1 MSPVPLLYRTGF
13 RKKTTKYH
21 LFNHTENTFVA
32 YTTGTVQKRKA
43 ITMSEEWDNRK
54 NHTDTDPAEN
64 TKPEEGNISDTS
76 AENQGGMD
84 RHPAEEN
91 TESGSTENGK
101 TSGAESASSGS
112 GTSAADGGTT
122 YSWVNPKLRGEN
134 ADSGSADNPW
144 NSSSG
149 GNFWETQ
156 SSSEHSQ
163 NRYSNTQY
171 GGMRDHA
178 SQPGSDDSRSGSNPY
193 QNSTQYQNSA
203 HGQNHAQQ
211 GNPYQGSSY
220 QGQPY
225 QQNPYADPN
234 PSSSRK
240 NRRKA
245 ERAARRAAR
254 KAGRSQA
261 GAGTGRKWTAVVAMA
276 LVFGLVAGTVTYGV
290 NAIANRIHPIETT
303 ADNSSSGT
311 ADSGNKGSGS
321 KDSGSGN
328 SGKDTISSTTEGT
341 GSSDTSSSSA
351 SSGASGT
358 AEGTVADVAA
368 NCMPSLVTIS
378 TMSVEEMQSF
388 FGGSQKYQVQGAGSG
403 VIIGQND
410 TELLIATNNH
420 VVSGATSLS
429 VGFIDETVVEAAIK
443 GTDADN
449 DLAVVAVQT
458 SDIPEDTQKQLK
470 VATIGSSDDLALGD
484 QIVAIGN
491 ALGYGQSVT
500 AGYVSAKN
508 RTLELSDG
516 TNTFTSTDL
525 IQIDAAINSG
535 NSGGALFNMK
545 GELVGI
551 NEAKSSSTS
560 SGATVDNMG
569 YAIPIDKAEPILEQ
583 LMTEETKIAYSEDEQ
598 GYLGI
603 TAANVTSEY
612 SQMYDM
618 PEGVGITSVVS
629 GGPAEQGGL
638 QKGDIITKI
647 AGTTVSDFDDLQ
659 NELRYHKSGETIEI
673 TYERADNG
681 TYKENTANVT
691 LGTKDVLSSINAQNN
706 GNN

>member
-1 MSPVPLLYRTGF
+1 
-13 RKKTTKYH
+13 
-21 LFNHTENTFVA
+21 
-32 YTTGTVQKRKA
+32 
-43 ITMSEEWDNRK
+43 MSEEWDNRK
-54 NHTDTDPAEN
+54 NHSASDQEGVDT
-64 TKPEEGNISDTS
+64 
-76 AENQGGMD
+76 Q
-84 RHPAEEN
+84 PAEEG
-91 TESGSTENGK
+91 TESGNTENGNHAGNAADRNAAGENRENGK
-101 TSGAESASSGS
+101 TSGTEGVSSDS
-112 GTSAADGGTT
+112 GTSADGGTT
-122 YSWVNPKLRGEN
+122 YSWVNPKLRGES

-156 SSSEHSQ
+156 SSSGHSQ
-163 NRYSNTQY
+163 NHYSNTQY
-171 GGMRDHA
+171 GGMRDHS
-178 SQPGSDDSRSGSNPY
+178 SQSGSYNNRSGSNPY
-193 QNSTQYQNSA
+193 QNSTGYQNSA
-203 HGQNHAQQ
+203 HGQNHGQQ

-470 VATIGSSDDLALGD
+470 VATIGSSDELALGD

-508 RTLELSDG
+508 RTL
-516 TNTFTSTDL
+516 
-525 IQIDAAINSG
+525 
-535 NSGGALFNMK
+535 
-545 GELVGI
+545 
-551 NEAKSSSTS
+551 
-560 SGATVDNMG
+560 
-569 YAIPIDKAEPILEQ
+569 
-583 LMTEETKIAYSEDEQ
+583 
-598 GYLGI
+598 
-603 TAANVTSEY
+603 
-612 SQMYDM
+612 
-618 PEGVGITSVVS
+618 
-629 GGPAEQGGL
+629 
-638 QKGDIITKI
+638 
-647 AGTTVSDFDDLQ
+647 
-659 NELRYHKSGETIEI
+659 
-673 TYERADNG
+673 
-681 TYKENTANVT
+681 
-691 LGTKDVLSSINAQNN
+691 
-706 GNN
+706 

>member
-1 MSPVPLLYRTGF
+1 
-13 RKKTTKYH
+13 
-21 LFNHTENTFVA
+21 
-32 YTTGTVQKRKA
+32 
-43 ITMSEEWDNRK
+43 MSEEWDNRK
-54 NHTDTDPAEN
+54 NHIDTDHEEN
-64 TKPEEGNISDTS
+64 AKPENENAADSGFADQEGLDS
-76 AENQGGMD
+76 
-84 RHPAEEN
+84 HPAEET
-91 TESGSTENGK
+91 TESGSAESRSTAGNAASHKAAGEAGGFGK
-101 TSGAESASSGS
+101 TSGAGGASSGNE
-112 GTSAADGGTT
+112 TPADGGTT
-122 YSWVNPKLRGEN
+122 YSWVNPRLRGEG

-171 GGMRDHA
+171 GGMRDHT
-178 SQPGSDDSRSGSNPY
+178 SQSGSYDNRTSSNPY
-193 QNSTQYQNSA
+193 QNSTQYQNSTYYQE
-203 HGQNHAQQ
+203 HTQQ
-211 GNPYQGSSY
+211 GN
-220 QGQPY
+220 PY
-225 QQNPYADPN
+225 QQNPYADPG
-234 PSSSRK
+234 SSSTRK

-245 ERAARRAAR
+245 ERAAKRAAR
-254 KAGRSQA
+254 KAGRGQA
-261 GAGTGRKWTAVVAMA
+261 GAGTGRKWTTVVAMA
-276 LVFGLVAGTVTYGV
+276 LVFGLIAGTVTYGV

-303 ADNSSSGT
+303 AENNSSGA

-328 SGKDTISSTTEGT
+328 SGKDTISSTTEGA
-341 GSSDTSSSSA
+341 GSSDTSSSSSAA
-351 SSGASGT
+351 SSGASG
-358 AEGTVADVAA
+358 AVEGTVADVAS

-420 VVSGATSLS
+420 VVAGATSLS
-429 VGFIDETVVEAAIK
+429 VGFIDETVVQAAIK

-603 TAANVTSEY
+603 TATNVTSEY

-618 PEGVGITSVVS
+618 PEGVGITSVVK

-638 QKGDIITKI
+638 QKGDIIIKI
-647 AGTTVSDFDDLQ
+647 AGTTVSNFDDLQ
-659 NELRYHKSGETIEI
+659 NELRYHKSGESIEI

-681 TYKENTANVT
+681 KYKENTANVT

>member
-1 MSPVPLLYRTGF
+1 
-13 RKKTTKYH
+13 
-21 LFNHTENTFVA
+21 
-32 YTTGTVQKRKA
+32 
-43 ITMSEEWDNRK
+43 MSEEWDNRK
-54 NHTDTDPAEN
+54 NHTDTDHEENAKAEN
-64 TKPEEGNISDTS
+64 ENAADSGAADQEGLDS
-76 AENQGGMD
+76 
-84 RHPAEEN
+84 HPAEET
-91 TESGSTENGK
+91 TESGSAESRSTAGNAASHKAAGEAGGFGK
-101 TSGAESASSGS
+101 TSGAGGASSGNE
-112 GTSAADGGTT
+112 TPADGGTT
-122 YSWVNPKLRGEN
+122 YSWVNPKLRGEG
-134 ADSGSADNPW
+134 ADLGSADNPW
-144 NSSSG
+144 NSRSG

-171 GGMRDHA
+171 GGMRDHT
-178 SQPGSDDSRSGSNPY
+178 SQSGSYDNRTGSNPY
-193 QNSTQYQNSA
+193 QNSTQYQNSTYYQE
-203 HGQNHAQQ
+203 HTQQ
-211 GNPYQGSSY
+211 GNPYQ
-220 QGQPY
+220 
-225 QQNPYADPN
+225 QNPYVDPG
-234 PSSSRK
+234 SSSARK

-245 ERAARRAAR
+245 ERAAKRAAR
-254 KAGRSQA
+254 KAGRGQT
-261 GAGTGRKWTAVVAMA
+261 GAGTGRKWTTVVAMA
-276 LVFGLVAGTVTYGV
+276 LVFGLIAGTVTYGV

-303 ADNSSSGT
+303 AENNSSGT

-341 GSSDTSSSSA
+341 GSSDTSSSSSSVA
-351 SSGASGT
+351 SSGASG
-358 AEGTVADVAA
+358 AADGTVADVAA

-420 VVSGATSLS
+420 VVAGATSLS
-429 VGFIDETVVEAAIK
+429 VGFIDETVVQAAIK

-603 TAANVTSEY
+603 TATNVTSEY

-618 PEGVGITSVVS
+618 PEGVGITSVVK

-638 QKGDIITKI
+638 QKGDIIIKV
-647 AGTTVSDFDDLQ
+647 AGTTVSNFDDLQ
-659 NELRYHKSGETIEI
+659 NELRYHKSGESIEI

-681 TYKENTANVT
+681 KYKENTANVT

>member
-1 MSPVPLLYRTGF
+1 
-13 RKKTTKYH
+13 
-21 LFNHTENTFVA
+21 
-32 YTTGTVQKRKA
+32 
-43 ITMSEEWDNRK
+43 MSEEWDNRK
-54 NHTDTDPAEN
+54 NHTDTDYAEN
-64 TKPEEGNISDTS
+64 TEPEKENTASSGASDQEGVDT
-76 AENQGGMD
+76 Q
-84 RHPAEEN
+84 PAEEG
-91 TESGSTENGK
+91 TESGNTENGNHAGNAADRNAAGENRENGK
-101 TSGAESASSGS
+101 TSGTEGVSSDS
-112 GTSAADGGTT
+112 GTSADGGTT
-122 YSWVNPKLRGEN
+122 YSWVNPKLRGES

-156 SSSEHSQ
+156 SSSGHSQ
-163 NRYSNTQY
+163 NHYSNTQY
-171 GGMRDHA
+171 GGMRDHS
-178 SQPGSDDSRSGSNPY
+178 SQSGSYNNRSGSNPY
-193 QNSTQYQNSA
+193 QNSTGYQNSA
-203 HGQNHAQQ
+203 HGQNHGQQ

-245 ERAARRAAR
+245 ERAAKRAAG
-254 KAGRSQA
+254 KAGRSGT
-261 GAGTGRKWTAVVAMA
+261 GAGTGRKWTTVVAMA
-276 LVFGLVAGTVTYGV
+276 LVFGLIAGTVTYGV

-303 ADNSSSGT
+303 AENNSSGA

-321 KDSGSGN
+321 KDGGNGN

-351 SSGASGT
+351 DSSGASGA

-403 VIIGQND
+403 VMIGQND
-410 TELLIATNNH
+410 SELLRATTNH
-420 VVSGATSLS
+420 VVCGATSLS
-429 VGFIDETVVEAAIK
+429 VGFIDETVVEANIK

-508 RTLELSDG
+508 RTLERSDG
-516 TNTFTSTDL
+516 TNTFTATDL
-525 IQIDAAINSG
+525 SQIDAAINSG

-603 TAANVTSEY
+603 TATNVTSEY

-618 PEGVGITSVVS
+618 PEGVGITSVVK

-638 QKGDIITKI
+638 QKGDIIIKV
-647 AGTTVSDFDDLQ
+647 AGTTVSNFDDLQ
-659 NELRYHKSGETIEI
+659 NELRYHKSGESIEI

-681 TYKENTANVT
+681 KYKENTANVT

>member
-1 MSPVPLLYRTGF
+1 
-13 RKKTTKYH
+13 
-21 LFNHTENTFVA
+21 
-32 YTTGTVQKRKA
+32 
-43 ITMSEEWDNRK
+43 MSEEWDNRK
-54 NHTDTDPAEN
+54 NHTDTDHEEN
-64 TKPEEGNISDTS
+64 AKPENENAAGPGAADQEGLDS
-76 AENQGGMD
+76 
-84 RHPAEEN
+84 HPAGET
-91 TESGSTENGK
+91 TESGSAESRSTAGNAASHKAAGETGGFGK
-101 TSGAESASSGS
+101 TSGAGGASSGNE
-112 GTSAADGGTT
+112 TPADGGTT
-122 YSWVNPKLRGEN
+122 YSWVNPRLRGEG

-144 NSSSG
+144 NSRSG

-171 GGMRDHA
+171 GGMRDHT
-178 SQPGSDDSRSGSNPY
+178 SQSGSYDNRTGSNPY
-193 QNSTQYQNSA
+193 QNSTQYQNSTYYQE
-203 HGQNHAQQ
+203 HTQQ
-211 GNPYQGSSY
+211 GN
-220 QGQPY
+220 PY
-225 QQNPYADPN
+225 QQNPYAGPG
-234 PSSSRK
+234 SSSVRK

-245 ERAARRAAR
+245 ERAAKRAAR
-254 KAGRSQA
+254 KAGRGQT
-261 GAGTGRKWTAVVAMA
+261 GAGTGRKWTTVVVMA
-276 LVFGLVAGTVTYGV
+276 LVFGLIAGTVTYGV

-303 ADNSSSGT
+303 AENNSSGT

-321 KDSGSGN
+321 KDCESGN
-328 SGKDTISSTTEGT
+328 SGKDTISSTTEGA
-341 GSSDTSSSSA
+341 GSSDTSSSSSSAA
-351 SSGASGT
+351 SSGASG
-358 AEGTVADVAA
+358 AADGTVADVAA

-420 VVSGATSLS
+420 VVAGATSLS
-429 VGFIDETVVEAAIK
+429 VGFIDETVVQAAIK

-508 RTLELSDG
+508 RSLELSDG

-603 TAANVTSEY
+603 TATNVTSEY

-618 PEGVGITSVVS
+618 PEGVGITSVVK

-638 QKGDIITKI
+638 QKGDIIIKV
-647 AGTTVSDFDDLQ
+647 AGTTVSNFDDLQ
-659 NELRYHKSGETIEI
+659 NELRYHKSGESIEI

-681 TYKENTANVT
+681 KYKENTANVT

>member
-470 VATIGSSDDLALGD
+470 VATIGSSDELALGD

>member
-76 AENQGGMD
+76 AENQGGKD

-91 TESGSTENGK
+91 TESGS
-101 TSGAESASSGS
+101 
-112 GTSAADGGTT
+112 TT

-203 HGQNHAQQ
+203 HGQNYAQQ

-220 QGQPY
+220 QR
-225 QQNPYADPN
+225 NPYADPN

-245 ERAARRAAR
+245 ERAAKRAAR
-254 KAGRSQA
+254 KAGRSRA

-303 ADNSSSGT
+303 ADNRSSGT

-470 VATIGSSDDLALGD
+470 VATIGSSDELALGD

-691 LGTKDVLSSINAQNN
+691 LGTKDVLSSINARNN

>member
-1 MSPVPLLYRTGF
+1 
-13 RKKTTKYH
+13 
-21 LFNHTENTFVA
+21 
-32 YTTGTVQKRKA
+32 
-43 ITMSEEWDNRK
+43 MSEEWDNRT
-54 NHTDTDPAEN
+54 NHTDTDHAEN
-64 TKPEEGNISDTS
+64 TEPEKENTTGSGAADQEGVDI
-76 AENQGGMD
+76 
-84 RHPAEEN
+84 HPAEEG
-91 TESGSTENGK
+91 TESGNTENGSPAGNAVDNNAAGENRENGK
-101 TSGAESASSGS
+101 TSGTKGVSSDS
-112 GTSAADGGTT
+112 GTSADGGTT
-122 YSWVNPKLRGEN
+122 YSWVNPKLRGES

-156 SSSEHSQ
+156 SSSGHSQ
-163 NRYSNTQY
+163 NHYSNTQY
-171 GGMRDHA
+171 GGMRDHS
-178 SQPGSDDSRSGSNPY
+178 SQSGSYNNRSGSNPY

-203 HGQNHAQQ
+203 QGQNHGQQ
-211 GNPYQGSSY
+211 GNPYQGNH
-220 QGQPY
+220 Y
-225 QQNPYADPN
+225 QQNPYTDPN

-245 ERAARRAAR
+245 ERAAKRAAR
-254 KAGRSQA
+254 KAGRSGT
-261 GAGTGRKWTAVVAMA
+261 GAGTGRKWTTVVAMA
-276 LVFGLVAGTVTYGV
+276 LVFGLIAGTVTYGV

-303 ADNSSSGT
+303 AENNSSGA

-321 KDSGSGN
+321 KDGGN
-328 SGKDTISSTTEGT
+328 GNFGKDTISSTTEGT
-341 GSSDTSSSSA
+341 GSSDTSTSSSAA
-351 SSGASGT
+351 SSGASGA

-410 TELLIATNNH
+410 SELLIATNNH

-458 SDIPEDTQKQLK
+458 SDIPESTQKQLK

-508 RTLELSDG
+508 RTLQLSDG

-603 TAANVTSEY
+603 TATNVTSEY

-618 PEGVGITSVVS
+618 PEGVGITSVVK

-638 QKGDIITKI
+638 QKGDIIIKV
-647 AGTTVSDFDDLQ
+647 AGTTVSNFDDLQ
-659 NELRYHKSGETIEI
+659 NELRYHKSGESIEI

-681 TYKENTANVT
+681 KYKENTANVT

>member
-1 MSPVPLLYRTGF
+1 
-13 RKKTTKYH
+13 
-21 LFNHTENTFVA
+21 
-32 YTTGTVQKRKA
+32 
-43 ITMSEEWDNRK
+43 MSEEWDNRK
-54 NHTDTDPAEN
+54 NHIDTDHEEN
-64 TKPEEGNISDTS
+64 AKPENENAADSGAANQEGLDS
-76 AENQGGMD
+76 
-84 RHPAEEN
+84 HPAEET
-91 TESGSTENGK
+91 TESGSAESRSTAGNAASHKAAGEAGGFGK
-101 TSGAESASSGS
+101 TSGAGGASSGN
-112 GTSAADGGTT
+112 GTPADGGTT
-122 YSWVNPKLRGEN
+122 YSWVNPRLRGEG

-171 GGMRDHA
+171 GGMRDHT
-178 SQPGSDDSRSGSNPY
+178 SQSGSYDNRTGSNPY

-203 HGQNHAQQ
+203 HGQNPGQQ
-211 GNPYQGSSY
+211 GNPYQGN
-220 QGQPY
+220 PY

-245 ERAARRAAR
+245 EREAKRAAR
-254 KAGRSQA
+254 KAGRGQT
-261 GAGTGRKWTAVVAMA
+261 GAGTGRKWTTVVAMA
-276 LVFGLVAGTVTYGV
+276 LVFGLIAGTVTYGV

-303 ADNSSSGT
+303 AENNSSGT

-341 GSSDTSSSSA
+341 GSSDTSSSSSAA
-351 SSGASGT
+351 SSGASGA
-358 AEGTVADVAA
+358 AEGTVADVAS

-420 VVSGATSLS
+420 VVAGATSLS
-429 VGFIDETVVEAAIK
+429 VGFIDETVVQAAIK

-470 VATIGSSDDLALGD
+470 VATIGSSDELALGD

-603 TAANVTSEY
+603 TATNVTSEY

-618 PEGVGITSVVS
+618 PEGVGITSVVK

-638 QKGDIITKI
+638 QKGDIIIKV
-647 AGTTVSDFDDLQ
+647 AGTTVSNFDDLQ
-659 NELRYHKSGETIEI
+659 NELRYHKSGESIEI

-681 TYKENTANVT
+681 KYKENTANVT

>member
-76 AENQGGMD
+76 AENQEAWTDTGGRKHRIRKHRERKD
-84 RHPAEEN
+84 FWRRKRIFRQRHIGGGRRHNLQLGESQIKRRKRGFRQRGQSMEQQQRREFLGDAELFGAFAEPVFQHAVRGN
-91 TESGSTENGK
+91 AGSCLPVR
-101 TSGAESASSGS
+101 S
-112 GTSAADGGTT
+112 
-122 YSWVNPKLRGEN
+122 Y
-134 ADSGSADNPW
+134 
-144 NSSSG
+144 
-149 GNFWETQ
+149 
-156 SSSEHSQ
+156 
-163 NRYSNTQY
+163 
-171 GGMRDHA
+171 
-178 SQPGSDDSRSGSNPY
+178 DSRSGSNPY

-203 HGQNHAQQ
+203 HGQNYAQQ

-261 GAGTGRKWTAVVAMA
+261 GAGTGRKWTTVVAMA

-311 ADSGNKGSGS
+311 ADSGNSGSGS

-328 SGKDTISSTTEGT
+328 SGKDALSSTTEGT
-341 GSSDTSSSSA
+341 GSSDTSSSSSA

-358 AEGTVADVAA
+358 ADGTVADVAA

-470 VATIGSSDDLALGD
+470 VATIGSSDELALGD

-659 NELRYHKSGETIEI
+659 NELRYHKSGEMIEI

>member
-1 MSPVPLLYRTGF
+1 
-13 RKKTTKYH
+13 
-21 LFNHTENTFVA
+21 
-32 YTTGTVQKRKA
+32 
-43 ITMSEEWDNRK
+43 
-54 NHTDTDPAEN
+54 
-64 TKPEEGNISDTS
+64 
-76 AENQGGMD
+76 
-84 RHPAEEN
+84 
-91 TESGSTENGK
+91 
-101 TSGAESASSGS
+101 
-112 GTSAADGGTT
+112 
-122 YSWVNPKLRGEN
+122 
-134 ADSGSADNPW
+134 
-144 NSSSG
+144 
-149 GNFWETQ
+149 
-156 SSSEHSQ
+156 
-163 NRYSNTQY
+163 
-171 GGMRDHA
+171 MRDHT
-178 SQPGSDDSRSGSNPY
+178 SQSGSCDNRTGSNPY
-193 QNSTQYQNSA
+193 QNSTQYQNSTYYQE
-203 HGQNHAQQ
+203 HTQQ
-211 GNPYQGSSY
+211 GN
-220 QGQPY
+220 PY
-225 QQNPYADPN
+225 QQNPYAGPG
-234 PSSSRK
+234 SSSVRK

-245 ERAARRAAR
+245 ERAAKRAAR
-254 KAGRSQA
+254 KAGRGQT
-261 GAGTGRKWTAVVAMA
+261 GAGTGRKWTTVVAMA
-276 LVFGLVAGTVTYGV
+276 LVFGLIAGTVTYGV

-303 ADNSSSGT
+303 AENNSSGT

-321 KDSGSGN
+321 KDCESGN
-328 SGKDTISSTTEGT
+328 SGKDTISSTTEGA
-341 GSSDTSSSSA
+341 GSSDTSSSSSSAA
-351 SSGASGT
+351 SSGASG
-358 AEGTVADVAA
+358 AADGTVADVAA

-420 VVSGATSLS
+420 VVAGATSLS
-429 VGFIDETVVEAAIK
+429 VGFIDETVVQAAIK

-508 RTLELSDG
+508 RSLELSDG

-603 TAANVTSEY
+603 TATNVTSEY

-618 PEGVGITSVVS
+618 PEGVGITSVVK

-638 QKGDIITKI
+638 QKGDIIIKV
-647 AGTTVSDFDDLQ
+647 AGTTVSNFDDLQ
-659 NELRYHKSGETIEI
+659 NELSYHKSGESIEI

-681 TYKENTANVT
+681 KYKENTANVT

>member
-1 MSPVPLLYRTGF
+1 
-13 RKKTTKYH
+13 
-21 LFNHTENTFVA
+21 
-32 YTTGTVQKRKA
+32 
-43 ITMSEEWDNRK
+43 MSEEWDNRK
-54 NHTDTDPAEN
+54 NHTDTDYAEN
-64 TKPEEGNISDTS
+64 TEPEKENTASSGASDQEGVDT
-76 AENQGGMD
+76 Q
-84 RHPAEEN
+84 PAEEG
-91 TESGSTENGK
+91 TESGNTENGNHAGNAADRNAAGENRENGK
-101 TSGAESASSGS
+101 TSGTEGVSSDS
-112 GTSAADGGTT
+112 GTSADGGTT
-122 YSWVNPKLRGEN
+122 YSWVNPKLRGES

-156 SSSEHSQ
+156 SSSGHSQ
-163 NRYSNTQY
+163 NHYSNTQY
-171 GGMRDHA
+171 GGMRDHS
-178 SQPGSDDSRSGSNPY
+178 SQSGSYNNRSGSNPY

-203 HGQNHAQQ
+203 QGQNHGQQ
-211 GNPYQGSSY
+211 GNPYQGNH
-220 QGQPY
+220 Y
-225 QQNPYADPN
+225 QQNPYTDPN

-245 ERAARRAAR
+245 ERAAKRAAG
-254 KAGRSQA
+254 KAGRSGT
-261 GAGTGRKWTAVVAMA
+261 GAGTGRKWTTVVAMA
-276 LVFGLVAGTVTYGV
+276 LVFGLIAGTVTYGV

-303 ADNSSSGT
+303 AENNSSGA

-321 KDSGSGN
+321 KDGGNGN

-351 SSGASGT
+351 DSSGASGA

-410 TELLIATNNH
+410 SELLIATNNH

-429 VGFIDETVVEAAIK
+429 VGFIDETVVEANIK

-603 TAANVTSEY
+603 TATNVTSEY

-618 PEGVGITSVVS
+618 PEGVGITSVVK

-638 QKGDIITKI
+638 QKGDIIIKV
-647 AGTTVSDFDDLQ
+647 AGTTVSNFDDLQ
-659 NELRYHKSGETIEI
+659 NELRYHKSGESIEI

-681 TYKENTANVT
+681 KYKENTANVT

>member
-64 TKPEEGNISDTS
+64 TKPEEGNISETS

-84 RHPAEEN
+84 KHPAEEN
-91 TESGSTENGK
+91 TESGSIEKGK
-101 TSGAESASSGS
+101 TSGTESASS
-112 GTSAADGGTT
+112 DGGTT

-178 SQPGSDDSRSGSNPY
+178 SQSGSYDNRSGSNPY

-203 HGQNHAQQ
+203 HGQNYAQQ
-211 GNPYQGSSY
+211 GNPYQGSS
-220 QGQPY
+220 Y

-245 ERAARRAAR
+245 ERAAKRAAR
-254 KAGRSQA
+254 KAGRSRA

-303 ADNSSSGT
+303 ADNRSSGT

-470 VATIGSSDDLALGD
+470 VATIGSSDELALGD

>member
-1 MSPVPLLYRTGF
+1 
-13 RKKTTKYH
+13 
-21 LFNHTENTFVA
+21 
-32 YTTGTVQKRKA
+32 
-43 ITMSEEWDNRK
+43 MSEEWDNRK
-54 NHTDTDPAEN
+54 NHTDTDYAEN
-64 TKPEEGNISDTS
+64 TEPEKENTASSGASDQEGVDTQQAEEG
-76 AENQGGMD
+76 
-84 RHPAEEN
+84 
-91 TESGSTENGK
+91 TESGNTENGNHAGNAADRNAAGENRENGK
-101 TSGAESASSGS
+101 TSGTEGVSSDS
-112 GTSAADGGTT
+112 GTSADGGTT
-122 YSWVNPKLRGEN
+122 YSWVNPKLRGES

-156 SSSEHSQ
+156 SSSGHSQ
-163 NRYSNTQY
+163 NHYSNTQY
-171 GGMRDHA
+171 GGMRDHS
-178 SQPGSDDSRSGSNPY
+178 SQSGSYNNRSGSNPY

-203 HGQNHAQQ
+203 QGQNHGQQ
-211 GNPYQGSSY
+211 GNPYQGNH
-220 QGQPY
+220 Y
-225 QQNPYADPN
+225 QQNPYTDPN

-245 ERAARRAAR
+245 ERAAKRAAR
-254 KAGRSQA
+254 KAGRSGT
-261 GAGTGRKWTAVVAMA
+261 GAGTGRKWTTVVAMA
-276 LVFGLVAGTVTYGV
+276 LVFGLIAGTVTYGV

-303 ADNSSSGT
+303 AENNSSGA

-321 KDSGSGN
+321 KDGGNGN

-351 SSGASGT
+351 DSSGASGA

-410 TELLIATNNH
+410 SELLIATNNH

-429 VGFIDETVVEAAIK
+429 VGFIDETVVEANIK

-603 TAANVTSEY
+603 TATNVTSEY

-618 PEGVGITSVVS
+618 PEGVGITSVVK

-638 QKGDIITKI
+638 QKGDIIIKV
-647 AGTTVSDFDDLQ
+647 AGTTVSNFDDLQ
-659 NELRYHKSGETIEI
+659 NELRYHKSGESIEI

-681 TYKENTANVT
+681 KYKENTANVT

>member
-1 MSPVPLLYRTGF
+1 
-13 RKKTTKYH
+13 
-21 LFNHTENTFVA
+21 
-32 YTTGTVQKRKA
+32 
-43 ITMSEEWDNRK
+43 MSEEWNNRK

-64 TKPEEGNISDTS
+64 TKPEEGNTSDTS
-76 AENQGGMD
+76 AENQEGLD
-84 RHPAEEN
+84 RYPAEEN
-91 TESGSTENGK
+91 TESGS
-101 TSGAESASSGS
+101 
-112 GTSAADGGTT
+112 TT

-178 SQPGSDDSRSGSNPY
+178 SQSGSYDSRSGSNPY

-245 ERAARRAAR
+245 EREARRAAR
-254 KAGRSQA
+254 KAGRSRA
-261 GAGTGRKWTAVVAMA
+261 GAGTGRKWTTVVAMA

-303 ADNSSSGT
+303 ADNSSSGS
-311 ADSGNKGSGS
+311 ADSGSGS
-321 KDSGSGN
+321 KDSGNES
-328 SGKDTISSTTEGT
+328 SGKDALSSTTEGT
-341 GSSDTSSSSA
+341 GSSDTSSSSSA

-358 AEGTVADVAA
+358 ADGTVADVAA

-470 VATIGSSDDLALGD
+470 VATIGSSDELALGD

-569 YAIPIDKAEPILEQ
+569 YAIPIDKAEPILKQ

>member
-1 MSPVPLLYRTGF
+1 
-13 RKKTTKYH
+13 
-21 LFNHTENTFVA
+21 
-32 YTTGTVQKRKA
+32 
-43 ITMSEEWDNRK
+43 MSEEWDNRK
-54 NHTDTDPAEN
+54 NHTDTDHEEN
-64 TKPEEGNISDTS
+64 AKPENENAADSGAAEQEGLDS
-76 AENQGGMD
+76 
-84 RHPAEEN
+84 HPAEET
-91 TESGSTENGK
+91 TESGSAESRSTARNAASHKAAGEAGGFGK
-101 TSGAESASSGS
+101 TSGAGGASSGNE
-112 GTSAADGGTT
+112 TPADGGTT
-122 YSWVNPKLRGEN
+122 YSWVNPKLRGEG

-171 GGMRDHA
+171 GGMRDHT
-178 SQPGSDDSRSGSNPY
+178 SQSGSYDNRTGSNPY
-193 QNSTQYQNSA
+193 QNSTQYQNSTYYQE
-203 HGQNHAQQ
+203 HTQQ
-211 GNPYQGSSY
+211 GN
-220 QGQPY
+220 PY
-225 QQNPYADPN
+225 QQNPYAGPG
-234 PSSSRK
+234 SSSARK

-245 ERAARRAAR
+245 ERAAKRAAR
-254 KAGRSQA
+254 KAGRGQT
-261 GAGTGRKWTAVVAMA
+261 GAGTGRKWTTVVAMA
-276 LVFGLVAGTVTYGV
+276 LVFGLIAGTVTYGV

-303 ADNSSSGT
+303 AENNSSGM

-321 KDSGSGN
+321 KDSESGN
-328 SGKDTISSTTEGT
+328 SGKDTISSTTEGA
-341 GSSDTSSSSA
+341 GSSDTSSSSSAA
-351 SSGASGT
+351 SSGASGA
-358 AEGTVADVAA
+358 AEGTVADVAS

-420 VVSGATSLS
+420 VVAGATSLS
-429 VGFIDETVVEAAIK
+429 VGFIDETVVQAAIK

-470 VATIGSSDDLALGD
+470 VATIGSSDELALGD

-603 TAANVTSEY
+603 TATNVTSEY

-618 PEGVGITSVVS
+618 PEGVGITSVVK

-638 QKGDIITKI
+638 QKGDIIIKV
-647 AGTTVSDFDDLQ
+647 AGTTVSNFDDLQ
-659 NELRYHKSGETIEI
+659 NELRYHKSGESIEI

-681 TYKENTANVT
+681 KYKENTANVT
-691 LGTKDVLSSINAQNN
+691 LGTKDVLNSINAQNN

>member
-1 MSPVPLLYRTGF
+1 
-13 RKKTTKYH
+13 
-21 LFNHTENTFVA
+21 
-32 YTTGTVQKRKA
+32 
-43 ITMSEEWDNRK
+43 MSEEWDNRK
-54 NHTDTDPAEN
+54 NHTDTDYAEN
-64 TKPEEGNISDTS
+64 TEPEKENTASSGASDQEGVDT
-76 AENQGGMD
+76 Q
-84 RHPAEEN
+84 PAEEG
-91 TESGSTENGK
+91 TESGNTENGNHAGNAADRNAAGENRENGK
-101 TSGAESASSGS
+101 TSGTEGVSSDS
-112 GTSAADGGTT
+112 GTSADGGTT
-122 YSWVNPKLRGEN
+122 YSWVNPKLRGES

-156 SSSEHSQ
+156 SSSGHSQ
-163 NRYSNTQY
+163 NHYSNTQY
-171 GGMRDHA
+171 GGMRDHS
-178 SQPGSDDSRSGSNPY
+178 SQSGSYNNRSGSNPY
-193 QNSTQYQNSA
+193 QNSTGYQNSA
-203 HGQNHAQQ
+203 HGQNHGQQ

-245 ERAARRAAR
+245 ERAAKRAAG
-254 KAGRSQA
+254 KAGRSGT
-261 GAGTGRKWTAVVAMA
+261 GAGTGRKWTTVVAMA
-276 LVFGLVAGTVTYGV
+276 LVFGLIAGTVTYGV

-303 ADNSSSGT
+303 AENNSSGA

-321 KDSGSGN
+321 KDGGNGN

-351 SSGASGT
+351 DSSGASGA

-410 TELLIATNNH
+410 SELLIATNNH

-429 VGFIDETVVEAAIK
+429 VGFIDETVVEANIK

-470 VATIGSSDDLALGD
+470 VATIGSSDELALGD

-603 TAANVTSEY
+603 TATNVTSEY

-618 PEGVGITSVVS
+618 PEGVGITSVVK

-638 QKGDIITKI
+638 QKGDIIIKV
-647 AGTTVSDFDDLQ
+647 AGTTVSNFDDLQ
-659 NELRYHKSGETIEI
+659 NELRYHKSGESIEI

-681 TYKENTANVT
+681 KYKENTANVT

>member
-1 MSPVPLLYRTGF
+1 MSPAPILYRTGF

-21 LFNHTENTFVA
+21 LFNHMENTFVA

-43 ITMSEEWDNRK
+43 ITMSEEWNNRK

-64 TKPEEGNISDTS
+64 TKPEEGNTSDTS
-76 AENQGGMD
+76 AENQEGLD
-84 RHPAEEN
+84 RYPAEEN

-101 TSGAESASSGS
+101 TSGTESASSGS

-178 SQPGSDDSRSGSNPY
+178 SQSGSYDNRSGSNPY

-203 HGQNHAQQ
+203 HGQNYAQQ
-211 GNPYQGSSY
+211 GNPYQGSS
-220 QGQPY
+220 Y

-245 ERAARRAAR
+245 ERAAKRAAR
-254 KAGRSQA
+254 KAGRSRA

-311 ADSGNKGSGS
+311 ADSGNKESGS

-470 VATIGSSDDLALGD
+470 VATIGSSDELALGD

>member
-1 MSPVPLLYRTGF
+1 
-13 RKKTTKYH
+13 
-21 LFNHTENTFVA
+21 
-32 YTTGTVQKRKA
+32 
-43 ITMSEEWDNRK
+43 MSEEWDNRK
-54 NHTDTDPAEN
+54 NHTDSDHEEN
-64 TKPEEGNISDTS
+64 AKSENENAAGPGAADQEGLDS
-76 AENQGGMD
+76 
-84 RHPAEEN
+84 HPAEET
-91 TESGSTENGK
+91 TESGSAESRSTAGNAASHKAAGEAGGFGE
-101 TSGAESASSGS
+101 TSGAERASSGNE
-112 GTSAADGGTT
+112 TPADGGTT
-122 YSWVNPKLRGEN
+122 YSWVNPRLRGEN

-171 GGMRDHA
+171 GGMRDHT
-178 SQPGSDDSRSGSNPY
+178 SQSGSYDNRTGSNPY
-193 QNSTQYQNSA
+193 QHSTQYQNSTYYQE
-203 HGQNHAQQ
+203 HTQQ
-211 GNPYQGSSY
+211 GN
-220 QGQPY
+220 PY
-225 QQNPYADPN
+225 QQNPYAGPG
-234 PSSSRK
+234 SSSARK

-245 ERAARRAAR
+245 ERAAKRAAR
-254 KAGRSQA
+254 KAGRGQT
-261 GAGTGRKWTAVVAMA
+261 GAGTGRKWTTVVAMA
-276 LVFGLVAGTVTYGV
+276 LVFGLIAGTVTYGV

-303 ADNSSSGT
+303 AENNSSGT

-321 KDSGSGN
+321 KDSESGN
-328 SGKDTISSTTEGT
+328 SGKDTISSTTEGA
-341 GSSDTSSSSA
+341 GSSDTSSSSSAA
-351 SSGASGT
+351 SSGASGA
-358 AEGTVADVAA
+358 AEGTVADVAS

-410 TELLIATNNH
+410 AELLIATNNH
-420 VVSGATSLS
+420 VVAGATSLS
-429 VGFIDETVVEAAIK
+429 VGFIDETVVQAAIK

-470 VATIGSSDDLALGD
+470 VATIGSSDELALGD

-603 TAANVTSEY
+603 TATNVTSEY

-618 PEGVGITSVVS
+618 PEGVGITSVVK

-638 QKGDIITKI
+638 QKGDIIIKV
-647 AGTTVSDFDDLQ
+647 AGTTVSNFDDLQ
-659 NELRYHKSGETIEI
+659 NELRYHKSGESIEI

-681 TYKENTANVT
+681 KYKENTANVT

>member
-1 MSPVPLLYRTGF
+1 
-13 RKKTTKYH
+13 
-21 LFNHTENTFVA
+21 
-32 YTTGTVQKRKA
+32 
-43 ITMSEEWDNRK
+43 MSEEWDNRT
-54 NHTDTDPAEN
+54 NHTDTDHAEN
-64 TKPEEGNISDTS
+64 TEPEKEDTTGSGASDQEDIDTHPTEES
-76 AENQGGMD
+76 AESG
-84 RHPAEEN
+84 N
-91 TESGSTENGK
+91 TENGNLAGNAADRNAAGENWENGK
-101 TSGAESASSGS
+101 TSGTEGVSSDS
-112 GTSAADGGTT
+112 GTSADGGTT
-122 YSWVNPKLRGEN
+122 YSWVNPKLRGES
-134 ADSGSADNPW
+134 ADSGSADNTW

-156 SSSEHSQ
+156 SSSGHSQ
-163 NRYSNTQY
+163 NHYSNTQY

-178 SQPGSDDSRSGSNPY
+178 SQSGSYDNRSGSDPY

-203 HGQNHAQQ
+203 HGQNHGQQ
-211 GNPYQGSSY
+211 GNPYQGNH
-220 QGQPY
+220 Y

-245 ERAARRAAR
+245 ERAAKRAAR
-254 KAGRSQA
+254 KAGRSGT
-261 GAGTGRKWTAVVAMA
+261 GAGTGRKWTTVVAMA
-276 LVFGLVAGTVTYGV
+276 LVFGLIAGTVTYGV

-303 ADNSSSGT
+303 AENNSSGT
-311 ADSGNKGSGS
+311 ADSGNKGSES
-321 KDSGSGN
+321 KGSGSGN

-341 GSSDTSSSSA
+341 GSSDTSSSSSAA
-351 SSGASGT
+351 SSGASGA

-410 TELLIATNNH
+410 SELLIATNNH

-429 VGFIDETVVEAAIK
+429 VGFIDETVVEANIK

-470 VATIGSSDDLALGD
+470 VATIGSSDELALGD

-638 QKGDIITKI
+638 QKGDIIIKV

>member
-1 MSPVPLLYRTGF
+1 
-13 RKKTTKYH
+13 
-21 LFNHTENTFVA
+21 
-32 YTTGTVQKRKA
+32 
-43 ITMSEEWDNRK
+43 MSEEWDNRK
-54 NHTDTDPAEN
+54 NHIDTDHEEN
-64 TKPEEGNISDTS
+64 AKPENENAADSGAADQEGLDS
-76 AENQGGMD
+76 
-84 RHPAEEN
+84 HPAEET
-91 TESGSTENGK
+91 TESGSAESRSTAGNAASHKAAGEAGGFGK
-101 TSGAESASSGS
+101 TSGAGGASSGN
-112 GTSAADGGTT
+112 GTPADGGTT
-122 YSWVNPKLRGEN
+122 YSWVNPRLRGEG

-171 GGMRDHA
+171 GGMRDHT
-178 SQPGSDDSRSGSNPY
+178 SQSGSYDNRTGSNPY
-193 QNSTQYQNSA
+193 QNSTQYQNSTYYQE
-203 HGQNHAQQ
+203 HTQQ
-211 GNPYQGSSY
+211 GN
-220 QGQPY
+220 PY
-225 QQNPYADPN
+225 QQNPYADPR
-234 PSSSRK
+234 PSGSRK

-245 ERAARRAAR
+245 ERAAKRAAR
-254 KAGRSQA
+254 KAGRGQT
-261 GAGTGRKWTAVVAMA
+261 GAGTGRKWTTVVAMA
-276 LVFGLVAGTVTYGV
+276 LVFGLIAGTVTYGV

-303 ADNSSSGT
+303 AENNSSDA
-311 ADSGNKGSGS
+311 ADSGNRGSGS
-321 KDSGSGN
+321 KDSESGN

-341 GSSDTSSSSA
+341 GSSDTSSSSSAA
-351 SSGASGT
+351 SSGESGA
-358 AEGTVADVAA
+358 AEGTVADVAS

-420 VVSGATSLS
+420 VVAGATSLS
-429 VGFIDETVVEAAIK
+429 VGFIDETVVQAAIK

-525 IQIDAAINSG
+525 IQIDAAINSV

-603 TAANVTSEY
+603 TATNVTSEY

-618 PEGVGITSVVS
+618 PEGVGITSVVK

-638 QKGDIITKI
+638 QKGDIIIKV
-647 AGTTVSDFDDLQ
+647 AGTTVSNFDDLQ
-659 NELRYHKSGETIEI
+659 NELRYHKSGESIEI

-681 TYKENTANVT
+681 KYKENTANVT

>member
-21 LFNHTENTFVA
+21 LFNHTENTFFA

-76 AENQGGMD
+76 AENQGGVD

-101 TSGAESASSGS
+101 TSGAESASSDS
-112 GTSAADGGTT
+112 GTT

-178 SQPGSDDSRSGSNPY
+178 SQSGSYDNRSGSNPY

-203 HGQNHAQQ
+203 HGQNYAQQ
-211 GNPYQGSSY
+211 GNPYQGSS
-220 QGQPY
+220 Y

-245 ERAARRAAR
+245 EREARRAAR

-261 GAGTGRKWTAVVAMA
+261 GAGTGRKWATVVAMA

-470 VATIGSSDDLALGD
+470 VATIGSSDELALGD

>member
-1 MSPVPLLYRTGF
+1 
-13 RKKTTKYH
+13 
-21 LFNHTENTFVA
+21 
-32 YTTGTVQKRKA
+32 
-43 ITMSEEWDNRK
+43 MSEEWDNRK
-54 NHTDTDPAEN
+54 NHIDTDHEEN
-64 TKPEEGNISDTS
+64 AKPENENAADSGAANQEGLDS
-76 AENQGGMD
+76 
-84 RHPAEEN
+84 HPAEET
-91 TESGSTENGK
+91 TESGSAESRSTAGNAASHKAAGEAGGFGK
-101 TSGAESASSGS
+101 TSGAGGASSGN
-112 GTSAADGGTT
+112 GTPADGGTT
-122 YSWVNPKLRGEN
+122 YSWVNPRLRGEG

-171 GGMRDHA
+171 GGMRDHT
-178 SQPGSDDSRSGSNPY
+178 SQSGSYDNRTGSNPY
-193 QNSTQYQNSA
+193 QNSTQYQNSTYYQE
-203 HGQNHAQQ
+203 HTQQ
-211 GNPYQGSSY
+211 GN
-220 QGQPY
+220 PY
-225 QQNPYADPN
+225 QQNPYADPR
-234 PSSSRK
+234 PSGSRK

-245 ERAARRAAR
+245 ERAAKRAAR
-254 KAGRSQA
+254 KAGRGQT
-261 GAGTGRKWTAVVAMA
+261 GAGTGRKWTTVVAMA
-276 LVFGLVAGTVTYGV
+276 LVFGLIAGTVTYGV

-303 ADNSSSGT
+303 AENNSSDA
-311 ADSGNKGSGS
+311 ADSGNRGSGS
-321 KDSGSGN
+321 KDSESGN

-341 GSSDTSSSSA
+341 GSSDTSSSSSAA
-351 SSGASGT
+351 SSGASGA
-358 AEGTVADVAA
+358 AEGTVADVAS

-420 VVSGATSLS
+420 VVAGATSLS
-429 VGFIDETVVEAAIK
+429 VGFIDETVVQAAIK

-470 VATIGSSDDLALGD
+470 VATIGSSDELALGD

-603 TAANVTSEY
+603 TATNVTSEY

-618 PEGVGITSVVS
+618 PEGVGITSVVK

-638 QKGDIITKI
+638 QKGDIIIKV
-647 AGTTVSDFDDLQ
+647 AGTTVSNFDDLQ
-659 NELRYHKSGETIEI
+659 NELRYHKSGESIEI

-681 TYKENTANVT
+681 KYKENTANVT

>member
-1 MSPVPLLYRTGF
+1 
-13 RKKTTKYH
+13 
-21 LFNHTENTFVA
+21 
-32 YTTGTVQKRKA
+32 
-43 ITMSEEWDNRK
+43 MSEEWDNRK
-54 NHTDTDPAEN
+54 NHIDTDHEEN
-64 TKPEEGNISDTS
+64 AKPENENAADSGAADQEGLDS
-76 AENQGGMD
+76 
-84 RHPAEEN
+84 HPAEET
-91 TESGSTENGK
+91 TESGSAESRSTAGNAASHKAAGEPGGFEK
-101 TSGAESASSGS
+101 TSGAGGASSGNE
-112 GTSAADGGTT
+112 TPADGGTT
-122 YSWVNPKLRGEN
+122 YSWVNPKLRGEGT
-134 ADSGSADNPW
+134 DSGSADNPW
-144 NSSSG
+144 NSRSG

-171 GGMRDHA
+171 GGMRDHT
-178 SQPGSDDSRSGSNPY
+178 SQSGSYDNRTGSNPY
-193 QNSTQYQNSA
+193 QNSTQYQNSTYYQE
-203 HGQNHAQQ
+203 HTQQ
-211 GNPYQGSSY
+211 GN
-220 QGQPY
+220 PY
-225 QQNPYADPN
+225 QQNPYADPR
-234 PSSSRK
+234 PSGSRK

-245 ERAARRAAR
+245 ERAAKRAAR
-254 KAGRSQA
+254 KAGRGQT
-261 GAGTGRKWTAVVAMA
+261 GAGTGRKWTTVVAMA
-276 LVFGLVAGTVTYGV
+276 LVFGLIAGTVTYGV

-303 ADNSSSGT
+303 AENNSSDA
-311 ADSGNKGSGS
+311 ADSGNRGSGS
-321 KDSGSGN
+321 KDSESGN

-341 GSSDTSSSSA
+341 GSSDTSSSSSAA
-351 SSGASGT
+351 SSGASG
-358 AEGTVADVAA
+358 AGDGTVADVAS

-420 VVSGATSLS
+420 VVAGATSLS
-429 VGFIDETVVEAAIK
+429 VGFIDETVVQAAIK

-603 TAANVTSEY
+603 TATNVTSEY

-618 PEGVGITSVVS
+618 PEGVGITSVVK

-638 QKGDIITKI
+638 QKGDIIIKV
-647 AGTTVSDFDDLQ
+647 AGTTVSNFDDLQ
-659 NELRYHKSGETIEI
+659 NELRYHKSGESIEI

-681 TYKENTANVT
+681 KYKENTANVT

>member
-1 MSPVPLLYRTGF
+1 
-13 RKKTTKYH
+13 
-21 LFNHTENTFVA
+21 
-32 YTTGTVQKRKA
+32 
-43 ITMSEEWDNRK
+43 MSEKWDNRK
-54 NHTDTDPAEN
+54 NHTDTDHEENAKPENEN
-64 TKPEEGNISDTS
+64 TAGPGAADQEGLDS
-76 AENQGGMD
+76 
-84 RHPAEEN
+84 HPAEET
-91 TESGSTENGK
+91 TEFGSAESRSTAGNAASHKAAGEAGGFGK
-101 TSGAESASSGS
+101 TSGAGGASSGNE
-112 GTSAADGGTT
+112 TPADGGTT
-122 YSWVNPKLRGEN
+122 YSWVNPKLRGEG

-171 GGMRDHA
+171 GGMRDHT
-178 SQPGSDDSRSGSNPY
+178 SQSGSYDNRTGSNPY
-193 QNSTQYQNSA
+193 QNSTQYQNSTYYQE
-203 HGQNHAQQ
+203 HTQQ
-211 GNPYQGSSY
+211 GN
-220 QGQPY
+220 PY
-225 QQNPYADPN
+225 QQNPYADPG
-234 PSSSRK
+234 SSGSRK

-245 ERAARRAAR
+245 ERAAKRAAR
-254 KAGRSQA
+254 KAGRGQT
-261 GAGTGRKWTAVVAMA
+261 GAGTGRKWTTVVAMA
-276 LVFGLVAGTVTYGV
+276 LVFGLIAGTVTYGV

-303 ADNSSSGT
+303 AENNSSGA
-311 ADSGNKGSGS
+311 ADSGKKGSGS

-341 GSSDTSSSSA
+341 GSSDTSSSSSSAA
-351 SSGASGT
+351 SSGASG
-358 AEGTVADVAA
+358 AADGTVADVAA

-410 TELLIATNNH
+410 AELLIATNNH
-420 VVSGATSLS
+420 VVAGATSLS
-429 VGFIDETVVEAAIK
+429 VGFIDETVVQAAIK

-603 TAANVTSEY
+603 TATNVTSEY

-618 PEGVGITSVVS
+618 PEGVGITSVVK

-638 QKGDIITKI
+638 QKGDIIIKV
-647 AGTTVSDFDDLQ
+647 AGTTVSNFDDLQ
-659 NELRYHKSGETIEI
+659 NELRYHKSGESIEI

-681 TYKENTANVT
+681 KYKENTANVT

>member
-1 MSPVPLLYRTGF
+1 
-13 RKKTTKYH
+13 
-21 LFNHTENTFVA
+21 
-32 YTTGTVQKRKA
+32 
-43 ITMSEEWDNRK
+43 MSEEWDNRK
-54 NHTDTDPAEN
+54 NHTDTDHEEN
-64 TKPEEGNISDTS
+64 AKPENENAADSGAADQEGLDS
-76 AENQGGMD
+76 
-84 RHPAEEN
+84 HPAEET
-91 TESGSTENGK
+91 TESGSAESRSTAGNAASHKAAGEAGGFEK
-101 TSGAESASSGS
+101 TSGAGGASSGNE
-112 GTSAADGGTT
+112 TPADGGTT
-122 YSWVNPKLRGEN
+122 YSWVNPKLRGGG

-144 NSSSG
+144 NSRSG

-171 GGMRDHA
+171 GGMRDHT
-178 SQPGSDDSRSGSNPY
+178 SQSGSYDNRTGSNLY
-193 QNSTQYQNSA
+193 QNSTQYQNSTYYQE
-203 HGQNHAQQ
+203 HTQQ
-211 GNPYQGSSY
+211 GN
-220 QGQPY
+220 PY
-225 QQNPYADPN
+225 QQNPYADPG
-234 PSSSRK
+234 PSGSRK

-245 ERAARRAAR
+245 ERAAKRAAR
-254 KAGRSQA
+254 KAGRSQT
-261 GAGTGRKWTAVVAMA
+261 GAGTGRKWTTVVAMA
-276 LVFGLVAGTVTYGV
+276 LVFGLIAGTVTYGV

-303 ADNSSSGT
+303 AENNSSDAT
-311 ADSGNKGSGS
+311 DSGNRGSGS

-341 GSSDTSSSSA
+341 GSSDTSSSSSSVA
-351 SSGASGT
+351 SSGASG
-358 AEGTVADVAA
+358 AADGTVADVAA

-420 VVSGATSLS
+420 VVAGATSLS
-429 VGFIDETVVEAAIK
+429 VGFIDETVVQAAIK

-470 VATIGSSDDLALGD
+470 VATIGSSDELALGD

-603 TAANVTSEY
+603 TATNVTSEY

-618 PEGVGITSVVS
+618 PEGVGITSVVK

-638 QKGDIITKI
+638 QKGDIIIKV
-647 AGTTVSDFDDLQ
+647 AGTTVSNFDDLQ
-659 NELRYHKSGETIEI
+659 NELRYHKSGESIEI

-681 TYKENTANVT
+681 KYKENTANVT

>member
-1 MSPVPLLYRTGF
+1 
-13 RKKTTKYH
+13 
-21 LFNHTENTFVA
+21 
-32 YTTGTVQKRKA
+32 
-43 ITMSEEWDNRK
+43 MSEEWDNRK
-54 NHTDTDPAEN
+54 NHTDTDHEENAKPKNENAADSGAAEQ
-64 TKPEEGNISDTS
+64 EGLDS
-76 AENQGGMD
+76 
-84 RHPAEEN
+84 HPAEET
-91 TESGSTENGK
+91 TESGSAESRSTAGNAASHKAAGEAGGFGK
-101 TSGAESASSGS
+101 TSGAGGASSGNE
-112 GTSAADGGTT
+112 TPADGGTT
-122 YSWVNPKLRGEN
+122 YSWVNPKLRGEG

-149 GNFWETQ
+149 GNFWKTQ

-171 GGMRDHA
+171 GGMRDHT
-178 SQPGSDDSRSGSNPY
+178 SQSGSYDNRTGSNPY
-193 QNSTQYQNSA
+193 QNSTQYQNSTYYQE
-203 HGQNHAQQ
+203 HTQQ
-211 GNPYQGSSY
+211 GN
-220 QGQPY
+220 PY
-225 QQNPYADPN
+225 QQNPYAGPG
-234 PSSSRK
+234 SSSARK

-245 ERAARRAAR
+245 ERAAKRAAR
-254 KAGRSQA
+254 KAGRGQT
-261 GAGTGRKWTAVVAMA
+261 GAGTGRKWTTVVAMA
-276 LVFGLVAGTVTYGV
+276 LVFGLIAGTVTYGV

-303 ADNSSSGT
+303 AENNSSGT

-321 KDSGSGN
+321 KDSESGN
-328 SGKDTISSTTEGT
+328 SGKDTISSTTEGA
-341 GSSDTSSSSA
+341 GSSDTSSSSSAA
-351 SSGASGT
+351 SSGASG
-358 AEGTVADVAA
+358 AAQGTVADVAS

-388 FGGSQKYQVQGAGSG
+388 FGGYQKYQVQGAGSG

-420 VVSGATSLS
+420 VVAGATSLS
-429 VGFIDETVVEAAIK
+429 VGFIDETVVQAAIK

-470 VATIGSSDDLALGD
+470 VATIGSSDELALGD

-603 TAANVTSEY
+603 TATNVTSEY

-618 PEGVGITSVVS
+618 PEGVGITSVAK

-638 QKGDIITKI
+638 QKGDIIIKV
-647 AGTTVSDFDDLQ
+647 AGTTVSNFDDLQ
-659 NELRYHKSGETIEI
+659 NELRYHKSGESIEI
-673 TYERADNG
+673 TYERAENG
-681 TYKENTANVT
+681 KYKENTANVT

>member
-1 MSPVPLLYRTGF
+1 
-13 RKKTTKYH
+13 
-21 LFNHTENTFVA
+21 
-32 YTTGTVQKRKA
+32 
-43 ITMSEEWDNRK
+43 
-54 NHTDTDPAEN
+54 
-64 TKPEEGNISDTS
+64 
-76 AENQGGMD
+76 
-84 RHPAEEN
+84 
-91 TESGSTENGK
+91 
-101 TSGAESASSGS
+101 
-112 GTSAADGGTT
+112 
-122 YSWVNPKLRGEN
+122 
-134 ADSGSADNPW
+134 
-144 NSSSG
+144 
-149 GNFWETQ
+149 
-156 SSSEHSQ
+156 
-163 NRYSNTQY
+163 
-171 GGMRDHA
+171 MRDHT
-178 SQPGSDDSRSGSNPY
+178 SQSGSYDNRTGSNPY
-193 QNSTQYQNSA
+193 QNSTQYQNSTYYQE
-203 HGQNHAQQ
+203 HTQQ
-211 GNPYQGSSY
+211 GN
-220 QGQPY
+220 PY
-225 QQNPYADPN
+225 QQNPYADPR
-234 PSSSRK
+234 PSGSRK

-245 ERAARRAAR
+245 ERAAKRAAR
-254 KAGRSQA
+254 KAGRGQTW
-261 GAGTGRKWTAVVAMA
+261 AGTGRKWTTVVAMA
-276 LVFGLVAGTVTYGV
+276 LVFGLIAGTVTYGV

-303 ADNSSSGT
+303 AENNSSGT

-321 KDSGSGN
+321 KDSGSGY
-328 SGKDTISSTTEGT
+328 SGKDTISSTTEGA
-341 GSSDTSSSSA
+341 GSSDTSSSSSAA
-351 SSGASGT
+351 SSGASG
-358 AEGTVADVAA
+358 AAQGTVADVAS

-420 VVSGATSLS
+420 VVAGATSLS
-429 VGFIDETVVEAAIK
+429 VGFIDETVVQAAIK

-470 VATIGSSDDLALGD
+470 VATIGSSDELALGD

-603 TAANVTSEY
+603 TATNVTSEY

-618 PEGVGITSVVS
+618 PEGVGITSVVK

-638 QKGDIITKI
+638 QKGDIIIKV
-647 AGTTVSDFDDLQ
+647 AGTTVSNFDDLQ
-659 NELRYHKSGETIEI
+659 NELRYHKSGESIEI

-681 TYKENTANVT
+681 KYKENTANVT

>member
-64 TKPEEGNISDTS
+64 TKPEEGNISDNS
-76 AENQGGMD
+76 AENHGGMD

-178 SQPGSDDSRSGSNPY
+178 SQPGPDDSRSGSNPY
-193 QNSTQYQNSA
+193 QNSTQYQNST
-203 HGQNHAQQ
+203 HGQNYAQQ

-220 QGQPY
+220 QR
-225 QQNPYADPN
+225 NPYADPN

-245 ERAARRAAR
+245 EREAKRAAR

-261 GAGTGRKWTAVVAMA
+261 GAGTGRKWTTVVAMA

-311 ADSGNKGSGS
+311 ADSGNKESGS

-470 VATIGSSDDLALGD
+470 VATIGSSDELALGD

-659 NELRYHKSGETIEI
+659 NELRYHKSGEMIEI

>member
-64 TKPEEGNISDTS
+64 TKPEEGNISDNS
-76 AENQGGMD
+76 AENHGGMD

-91 TESGSTENGK
+91 TESGSTKNGK

-178 SQPGSDDSRSGSNPY
+178 SQPGPDDSRSGSNPY
-193 QNSTQYQNSA
+193 QNSTQYQNST
-203 HGQNHAQQ
+203 HGQNYAQQ

-220 QGQPY
+220 QR
-225 QQNPYADPN
+225 NPYADPN

-245 ERAARRAAR
+245 EREARRAAR

-261 GAGTGRKWTAVVAMA
+261 GAGTGRKWTTVVAMA

-311 ADSGNKGSGS
+311 ADSGNKESGS

-470 VATIGSSDDLALGD
+470 VATIGSSDELALGD

>member
-1 MSPVPLLYRTGF
+1 
-13 RKKTTKYH
+13 
-21 LFNHTENTFVA
+21 
-32 YTTGTVQKRKA
+32 
-43 ITMSEEWDNRK
+43 MSEEWDNRK

-470 VATIGSSDDLALGD
+470 VATIGSSDELALGD

>member
-1 MSPVPLLYRTGF
+1 
-13 RKKTTKYH
+13 
-21 LFNHTENTFVA
+21 
-32 YTTGTVQKRKA
+32 
-43 ITMSEEWDNRK
+43 MSEEWDNRK
-54 NHTDTDPAEN
+54 NHIDTDHAEN
-64 TKPEEGNISDTS
+64 TEPEK
-76 AENQGGMD
+76 
-84 RHPAEEN
+84 EN
-91 TESGSTENGK
+91 TTG
-101 TSGAESASSGS
+101 SGAADQEGLDSHP
-112 GTSAADGGTT
+112 ADGGTT
-122 YSWVNPKLRGEN
+122 YSWVNPRLRGEG

-156 SSSEHSQ
+156 SSSGHSQ
-163 NRYSNTQY
+163 NHYSNTQY
-171 GGMRDHA
+171 GGMRDHS
-178 SQPGSDDSRSGSNPY
+178 SQSGSYNNRSGSNPY
-193 QNSTQYQNSA
+193 QNSTEYQNSA
-203 HGQNHAQQ
+203 HGQNHGQQ

-245 ERAARRAAR
+245 ERAAKRAAR
-254 KAGRSQA
+254 KAGHSQT
-261 GAGTGRKWTAVVAMA
+261 GAGTGRKWTTVVAMA
-276 LVFGLVAGTVTYGV
+276 LVFGLIAGTVTYGV
-290 NAIANRIHPIETT
+290 NAIANRIHPIEIT
-303 ADNSSSGT
+303 AENNSSGT
-311 ADSGNKGSGS
+311 ADSGNKGSES

-351 SSGASGT
+351 DSSGASGA

-410 TELLIATNNH
+410 SELLIATNNH

-429 VGFIDETVVEAAIK
+429 VGFIDETVVEANIK

-458 SDIPEDTQKQLK
+458 SDIPESTQKQLK

-603 TAANVTSEY
+603 TATNVTSEY

-618 PEGVGITSVVS
+618 PEGVGITSVVK

-638 QKGDIITKI
+638 QKGDIIIKV
-647 AGTTVSDFDDLQ
+647 AGTTVSNFDDLQ
-659 NELRYHKSGETIEI
+659 NELRYHKSGESIEI

-681 TYKENTANVT
+681 KYKENTANVT

>member
-1 MSPVPLLYRTGF
+1 
-13 RKKTTKYH
+13 
-21 LFNHTENTFVA
+21 
-32 YTTGTVQKRKA
+32 
-43 ITMSEEWDNRK
+43 MSEEWDNRK
-54 NHTDTDPAEN
+54 NHTDTDHEENAKAEN
-64 TKPEEGNISDTS
+64 ENAADSGAADQEGLDS
-76 AENQGGMD
+76 
-84 RHPAEEN
+84 HPAEET
-91 TESGSTENGK
+91 TESGSAESRSTAGNAASHKAAGEAGGFGK
-101 TSGAESASSGS
+101 TSGAGGASSGNE
-112 GTSAADGGTT
+112 TPADGGTT
-122 YSWVNPKLRGEN
+122 YSWVNPKLRGEG
-134 ADSGSADNPW
+134 ADLGSADNPW
-144 NSSSG
+144 NSRSG

-171 GGMRDHA
+171 GGMRDHT
-178 SQPGSDDSRSGSNPY
+178 SQSGSYDNRTGSNPY
-193 QNSTQYQNSA
+193 QNSTQYQNSTYYQE
-203 HGQNHAQQ
+203 HTQQ
-211 GNPYQGSSY
+211 GNPYQ
-220 QGQPY
+220 
-225 QQNPYADPN
+225 QNPYVDPG
-234 PSSSRK
+234 SSSARK

-245 ERAARRAAR
+245 ERAAKRAAR
-254 KAGRSQA
+254 KAGRGQT
-261 GAGTGRKWTAVVAMA
+261 GAGTGRKWTTVVAMA
-276 LVFGLVAGTVTYGV
+276 LVFGLIAGTVTYGV

-303 ADNSSSGT
+303 AENNSSDA
-311 ADSGNKGSGS
+311 ADSGNRGSGS
-321 KDSGSGN
+321 KDSESGN

-341 GSSDTSSSSA
+341 GSSDTSSSSSAA
-351 SSGASGT
+351 SSGASG
-358 AEGTVADVAA
+358 AGDGTVADVAS

-420 VVSGATSLS
+420 VVAGATSLS
-429 VGFIDETVVEAAIK
+429 VGFIDETVVQAAIK

-603 TAANVTSEY
+603 TATNVTSEY

-618 PEGVGITSVVS
+618 PEGVGITSVVK

-638 QKGDIITKI
+638 QKGDIIIKV
-647 AGTTVSDFDDLQ
+647 AGTTVSNFDDLQ
-659 NELRYHKSGETIEI
+659 NELRYHKSGESIEI

-681 TYKENTANVT
+681 KYKENTANVT

>member
-1 MSPVPLLYRTGF
+1 
-13 RKKTTKYH
+13 
-21 LFNHTENTFVA
+21 
-32 YTTGTVQKRKA
+32 
-43 ITMSEEWDNRK
+43 MSEEWDNRK

-76 AENQGGMD
+76 AENQGGVD

-101 TSGAESASSGS
+101 TSGAESASSDS
-112 GTSAADGGTT
+112 GTT

-178 SQPGSDDSRSGSNPY
+178 SQSGSYDNRSGSNPY

-203 HGQNHAQQ
+203 HGQNYAQQ
-211 GNPYQGSSY
+211 GNPYQGSS
-220 QGQPY
+220 Y

-245 ERAARRAAR
+245 EREARRAAR

-261 GAGTGRKWTAVVAMA
+261 GAGTGRKWATVVAMA

-470 VATIGSSDDLALGD
+470 VATIGSSDELALGD

>member
-1 MSPVPLLYRTGF
+1 
-13 RKKTTKYH
+13 
-21 LFNHTENTFVA
+21 
-32 YTTGTVQKRKA
+32 
-43 ITMSEEWDNRK
+43 MSEEWDNRK

-91 TESGSTENGK
+91 TESGSIEKGK
-101 TSGAESASSGS
+101 TSGTESASSGS

-156 SSSEHSQ
+156 SSSERSQ

-178 SQPGSDDSRSGSNPY
+178 SQPGPDDSRSGSNPY
-193 QNSTQYQNSA
+193 QNSTQYQN
-203 HGQNHAQQ
+203 HGQQ
-211 GNPYQGSSY
+211 GNPYQG
-220 QGQPY
+220 QPY
-225 QQNPYADPN
+225 QRNPYADPN

-245 ERAARRAAR
+245 ERAAKRAAR

-470 VATIGSSDDLALGD
+470 VATIGSSDELALGD

-659 NELRYHKSGETIEI
+659 NELRYHKSGEMIEI

>member
-1 MSPVPLLYRTGF
+1 
-13 RKKTTKYH
+13 
-21 LFNHTENTFVA
+21 
-32 YTTGTVQKRKA
+32 
-43 ITMSEEWDNRK
+43 MSEEWDNRK
-54 NHTDTDPAEN
+54 NHTDTDYAEN
-64 TKPEEGNISDTS
+64 TEPEKENTASSGASDQEGVDTQQAEEG
-76 AENQGGMD
+76 
-84 RHPAEEN
+84 
-91 TESGSTENGK
+91 TESGNTENGNPAGNAVDNNAAGENRENGK
-101 TSGAESASSGS
+101 TSGTKGVSSDS
-112 GTSAADGGTT
+112 GTSADGGTT
-122 YSWVNPKLRGEN
+122 YSWVNPKLRGES

-156 SSSEHSQ
+156 SSSGHSQ
-163 NRYSNTQY
+163 NHYSNTQY
-171 GGMRDHA
+171 GGMRDHS
-178 SQPGSDDSRSGSNPY
+178 SQSGSYNNRSGSNPY

-203 HGQNHAQQ
+203 QGQNHGQQ
-211 GNPYQGSSY
+211 GNPYQGNH
-220 QGQPY
+220 Y
-225 QQNPYADPN
+225 QQNPYTDPN

-245 ERAARRAAR
+245 ERAAKRAAR
-254 KAGRSQA
+254 KAGRSGT
-261 GAGTGRKWTAVVAMA
+261 GAGTGRKWTTVVAMA
-276 LVFGLVAGTVTYGV
+276 LVFGLIAGTVTYGV

-303 ADNSSSGT
+303 AENNSSGA

-321 KDSGSGN
+321 KDGGN
-328 SGKDTISSTTEGT
+328 GNFGKDTISSTTEGT
-341 GSSDTSSSSA
+341 GSSDTSTSSSAA
-351 SSGASGT
+351 SSGASGA

-410 TELLIATNNH
+410 SELLIATNNH

-458 SDIPEDTQKQLK
+458 SDIPESTQKQLK

-508 RTLELSDG
+508 RTLQLSDG

-603 TAANVTSEY
+603 TATNVTSEY

-618 PEGVGITSVVS
+618 PEGVGITSVVK

-638 QKGDIITKI
+638 QKGDIIIKV
-647 AGTTVSDFDDLQ
+647 AGTTVSNFDDLQ
-659 NELRYHKSGETIEI
+659 NELRYHKSGESIEI

-681 TYKENTANVT
+681 KYKENTANVT